1 MRDRSHACFGKKRL
15 EKIKF
20 RTFTKRVG
28 PRILSLESV
37 EQTCGK
43 PYLQKLETEDRSDK
57 RGGAGR
63 GGGGAF
69 VLLLSSRSNARCSYE
84 CWEVFRWRLAFD
96 HGAFHLCA
104 LIVTFVNVSLALV
117 YTKAKQVVLPDT

>member
-57 RGGAGR
+57 RGGAG
-63 GGGGAF
+63 GGGVRLFCCWVQGPMLGAATNAGKCLDGD
-69 VLLLSSRSNARCSYE
+69 LLLITVHSIY
-84 CWEVFRWRLAFD
+84 
-96 HGAFHLCA
+96 
-104 LIVTFVNVSLALV
+104 
-117 YTKAKQVVLPDT
+117 VL

>member
-1 MRDRSHACFGKKRL
+1 MESPISRNWKL
-15 EKIKF
+15 
-20 RTFTKRVG
+20 RTEAT
-28 PRILSLESV
+28 S
-37 EQTCGK
+37 
-43 PYLQKLETEDRSDK
+43 
-57 RGGAGR
+57 GAGR
-63 GGGGAF
+63 GGGRGAF